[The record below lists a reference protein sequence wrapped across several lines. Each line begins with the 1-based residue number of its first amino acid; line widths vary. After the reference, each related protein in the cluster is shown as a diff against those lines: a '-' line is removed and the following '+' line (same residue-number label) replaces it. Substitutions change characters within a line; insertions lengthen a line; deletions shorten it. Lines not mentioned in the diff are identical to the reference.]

1 MFADRIYA
9 DFQNLDDEQRIRLT
23 TAGSVRDLALLPP
36 VAEGDEL
43 HLYTDDADDE
53 GHPDPL
59 FVDGVAERSPD
70 GNWVVRVNWSTVR
83 NASDELAEVR
93 KNQ

>member
-23 TAGSVRDLALLPP
+23 TAGSIQDLARLPP

-43 HLYTDDADDE
+43 RLYTDDEDDE

-59 FVDGVAERSPD
+59 FVDGIAERGSD
-70 GNWVVRVNWSTVR
+70 GTWAVRVNWSSVR
-83 NASDELAEVR
+83 SASDELAEAR